1 MAKAKDQIT
10 GESLDVNDEYKDR
23 LFKFV
28 FGNPEHKDWTLS
40 LYNAVNGTSHTDIS
54 TLDYTTVE
62 DVVYMNMKND
72 VSFLIDFAMN
82 LYEQQSTYN
91 PNMPIR
97 FLIYAGLIYSKYAQT
112 QGRFHIYGTKR
123 QDLPTPK
130 CVCFYNGEKD
140 ATDKTIL
147 KLSDSFL
154 PGVKYDIEVTVTMIN
169 INAGHNAELLQKC
182 RPLNDYS
189 EFVAL
194 VRKYVKEMK
203 NLEKAIERAIN
214 ELPEDSVL
222 KPFLLANKAEVKLMC
237 ITEYDEERTLR
248 LTFEEG
254 KEEGREEGR
263 EEGIEIG
270 EDRGE
275 LKTLIGLVKDGLISL
290 SAAAKRRNMTEAEF
304 AALPG
309 MQKA

>member
-1 MAKAKDQIT
+1 MT
-10 GESLDVNDEYKDR
+10 
-23 LFKFV
+23 FV
-28 FGNPEHKDWTLS
+28 G
-40 LYNAVNGTSHTDIS
+40 
-54 TLDYTTVE
+54 
-62 DVVYMNMKND
+62 
-72 VSFLIDFAMN
+72 
-82 LYEQQSTYN
+82 Q
-91 PNMPIR
+91 
-97 FLIYAGLIYSKYAQT
+97 
-112 QGRFHIYGTKR
+112 
-123 QDLPTPK
+123 
-130 CVCFYNGEKD
+130 
-140 ATDKTIL
+140 
-147 KLSDSFL
+147 
-154 PGVKYDIEVTVTMIN
+154 IN

-263 EEGIEIG
+263 AEGILE
-270 EDRGE
+270 EKK
-275 LKTLIGLVKDGLISL
+275 KTI
-290 SAAAKRRNMTEAEF
+290 RNMVKANIPFEDIAKFTDCTIEF
-304 AALPG
+304 VEMVVLEMNVA
-309 MQKA
+309 

>member
-1 MAKAKDQIT
+1 MT
-10 GESLDVNDEYKDR
+10 
-23 LFKFV
+23 FV
-28 FGNPEHKDWTLS
+28 G
-40 LYNAVNGTSHTDIS
+40 
-54 TLDYTTVE
+54 
-62 DVVYMNMKND
+62 
-72 VSFLIDFAMN
+72 
-82 LYEQQSTYN
+82 Q
-91 PNMPIR
+91 
-97 FLIYAGLIYSKYAQT
+97 
-112 QGRFHIYGTKR
+112 
-123 QDLPTPK
+123 
-130 CVCFYNGEKD
+130 
-140 ATDKTIL
+140 
-147 KLSDSFL
+147 
-154 PGVKYDIEVTVTMIN
+154 IN

-254 KEEGREEGR
+254 KEEGRA
-263 EEGIEIG
+263 EGIEIG
-270 EDRGE
+270 ELNTR
-275 LKTLIGLVKDGLISL
+275 IGLVRDGLISL

>member
-1 MAKAKDQIT
+1 M
-10 GESLDVNDEYKDR
+10 
-23 LFKFV
+23 
-28 FGNPEHKDWTLS
+28 
-40 LYNAVNGTSHTDIS
+40 
-54 TLDYTTVE
+54 
-62 DVVYMNMKND
+62 
-72 VSFLIDFAMN
+72 
-82 LYEQQSTYN
+82 
-91 PNMPIR
+91 
-97 FLIYAGLIYSKYAQT
+97 
-112 QGRFHIYGTKR
+112 
-123 QDLPTPK
+123 
-130 CVCFYNGEKD
+130 
-140 ATDKTIL
+140 
-147 KLSDSFL
+147 
-154 PGVKYDIEVTVTMIN
+154 
-169 INAGHNAELLQKC
+169 LQKC

-214 ELPEDSVL
+214 DLPEDSVL

-254 KEEGREEGR
+254 KEEG
-263 EEGIEIG
+263 IEIG

-275 LKTLIGLVKDGLISL
+275 LKTLIGLVRDGLISL

>member
-1 MAKAKDQIT
+1 
-10 GESLDVNDEYKDR
+10 
-23 LFKFV
+23 
-28 FGNPEHKDWTLS
+28 
-40 LYNAVNGTSHTDIS
+40 
-54 TLDYTTVE
+54 
-62 DVVYMNMKND
+62 
-72 VSFLIDFAMN
+72 
-82 LYEQQSTYN
+82 
-91 PNMPIR
+91 
-97 FLIYAGLIYSKYAQT
+97 
-112 QGRFHIYGTKR
+112 
-123 QDLPTPK
+123 
-130 CVCFYNGEKD
+130 
-140 ATDKTIL
+140 
-147 KLSDSFL
+147 
-154 PGVKYDIEVTVTMIN
+154 MIN

-214 ELPEDSVL
+214 DMPEDSVL

-254 KEEGREEGR
+254 KEEGIEEGR
-263 EEGIEIG
+263 EEGRAEGIEI
-270 EDRGE
+270 GE
-275 LKTLIGLVKDGLISL
+275 LKTLIGLVRDGLISL

-309 MQKA
+309 MQNA